1 MTMKARANA
10 SQKFRIWYRTPYGVG
25 IDYKRGIGADA
36 LKLSKKQ
43 RSNLIEVELLES
55 D

>member
-10 SQKFRIWYRTPYGVG
+10 TKKFRIWYSTPYGVG
-25 IDYKRGIGADA
+25 IDLKRGSSADA

-43 RSNLIEVELLES
+43 RLNLIEIEPLIY
-55 D
+55 